1 MQQYRLKQSSTLNL
15 LTTGLYCLVL
25 VTINIFLHEMIF
37 LAASLTVLTLLLLIR
52 AQSRYQRLRLQDPTI
67 VSLSSSEARIDLSY
81 QGEHLQY
88 ERFRVFSNRWFLI
101 LQMRNQQTSQNLM
114 LVSDRFNSFNEYLN
128 FRYLAGKM
136 SRIQHVT

>member
-25 VTINIFLHEMIF
+25 VTINIFLHETIF
-37 LAASLTVLTLLLLIR
+37 LAASLTLLTLLLLIR

-67 VSLSSSEARIDLSY
+67 VSLSSSTARVDLSY
-81 QGEHLQY
+81 QGEHFRY
-88 ERFRVFSNRWFLI
+88 EQFRVFSNRWFLI
-101 LQMRNQQTSQNLM
+101 LQMRNQHTSQNLM

-128 FRYLAGKM
+128 FRYLVGKM

>member
-1 MQQYRLKQSSTLNL
+1 MQQYRLKQSSTLSL

-25 VTINIFLHEMIF
+25 VTINIFLHETIF
-37 LAASLTVLTLLLLIR
+37 LAASLTLLTLLLLIR

-67 VSLSSSEARIDLSY
+67 VSLSSSTARVDLSY
-81 QGEHLQY
+81 QGEHFRY
-88 ERFRVFSNRWFLI
+88 KRFRVFSNRWFLI
-101 LQMRNQQTSQNLM
+101 LQMRNQHTSQNLM

>member
-25 VTINIFLHEMIF
+25 VTINIFLHETIF
-37 LAASLTVLTLLLLIR
+37 LAASLTLLTLLLLIR

-67 VSLSSSEARIDLSY
+67 VSLSSSTTRVDLSY
-81 QGEHLQY
+81 QGEHFRY
-88 ERFRVFSNRWFLI
+88 EQFRVFSNRWFLI
-101 LQMRNQQTSQNLM
+101 LQMRNQHTSQNLM

>member
-25 VTINIFLHEMIF
+25 VTINIFLHETIF
-37 LAASLTVLTLLLLIR
+37 LAASLTLLTLLLLIR

-67 VSLSSSEARIDLSY
+67 VSLSSSTARVDLSY
-81 QGEHLQY
+81 QGEHFRY
-88 ERFRVFSNRWFLI
+88 EQFRVFSNRWFLI
-101 LQMRNQQTSQNLM
+101 LQMRNQHTSQNLM

>member
-1 MQQYRLKQSSTLNL
+1 MQQYQLKQSSTLNL

-25 VTINIFLHEMIF
+25 VTINIFLHETIF
-37 LAASLTVLTLLLLIR
+37 IAASLTVLTLLLLVR
-52 AQSRYQRLRLQDPTI
+52 DQSRYQRLRLQDPTI
-67 VSLSSSEARIDLSY
+67 VSLSNATARIDLNHE
-81 QGEHLQY
+81 GEY
-88 ERFRVFSNRWFLI
+88 RRFERFRVFSNRWFLI
-101 LQMRNQQTSQNLM
+101 LQTRNHHTSQNLM

>member
-101 LQMRNQQTSQNLM
+101 LQMRNQHTSQNLM

>member
-37 LAASLTVLTLLLLIR
+37 LTVSLTVLTLLLLIR
-52 AQSRYQRLRLQDPTI
+52 AQLRYQRLRLQDPTI
-67 VSLSSSEARIDLSY
+67 VSLSGSTARINLSY

-101 LQMRNQQTSQNLM
+101 LQMRNQHTSQNLM
-114 LVSDRFNSFNEYLN
+114 LVPDRFNSFNEYLN